1 MIDGAIRSSARPEP
15 AEAPDS
21 MLDPEAIARSYLH
34 VLRQERSAWS
44 WELELRPWV
53 ERF

>member
-1 MIDGAIRSSARPEP
+1 
-15 AEAPDS
+15 
-21 MLDPEAIARSYLH
+21 MLLPGEIAKNYLN
-34 VLRQERSAWS
+34 LYRQHRSAWS